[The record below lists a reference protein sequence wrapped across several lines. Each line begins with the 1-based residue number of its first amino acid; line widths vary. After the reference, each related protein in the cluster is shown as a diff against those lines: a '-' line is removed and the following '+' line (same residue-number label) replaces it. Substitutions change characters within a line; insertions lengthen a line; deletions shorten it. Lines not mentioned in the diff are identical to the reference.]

1 MKTPCIEI
9 DVQSVLLQLISF
21 PLKNR
26 PAEFIRHAP
35 GFPGKSRCRNPDS
48 ALRRLIGKVDDNEV
62 ACVFMSPTPAHK
74 VGVALVIGPSRP
86 LAELPLPSHEIVAA
100 KGSKKLCVK
109 LLEVA
114 VGRLL
119 RTTSQEHG
127 KSDAPPFELSVVEQ
141 HRALQGGHR
150 DGRRPRL

>member
-1 MKTPCIEI
+1 MTFVGPPADFIGHVPFPVLKGRGGQP
-9 DVQSVLLQLISF
+9 DVSL
-21 PLKNR
+21 
-26 PAEFIRHAP
+26 
-35 GFPGKSRCRNPDS
+35 G
-48 ALRRLIGKVDDNEV
+48 RLVRQVYDNEV
-62 ACVFMSPTPAHK
+62 ACVFMSPTPGHK

-86 LAELPLPSHEIVAA
+86 LAELPLPSPEIVAA

-141 HRALQGGHR
+141 HRAL
-150 DGRRPRL
+150 